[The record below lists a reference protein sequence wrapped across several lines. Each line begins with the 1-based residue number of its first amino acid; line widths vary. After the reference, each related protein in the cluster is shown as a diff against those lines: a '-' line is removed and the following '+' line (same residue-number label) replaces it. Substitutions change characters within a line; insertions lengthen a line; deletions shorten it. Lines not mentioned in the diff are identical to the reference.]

1 VKKEEKAEKTPEEE
15 QKEEAEKRMQKVL
28 KEKEIDRICRH
39 VLDISS
45 EYGSLTGTG
54 NLIPAFRHFDPRGR
68 GCVPPSTASDVL
80 AFLGCNLVDEECSL
94 LWGCVDGFKD
104 SQEIEYERLDHIV
117 ALRAGHLPN
126 QAPESPMMMRQ
137 TQQHATFT
145 SPHVSFAVGNTPSH
159 ASRFFGR
166 QPAASAIRPGNN
178 RLSSSMQQTPRRS
191 HGVASG
197 GRDHDDE
204 ALLKALARNLVTAGE
219 SEAAAWEQPTF
230 QASTFFGQRC
240 DPRGEGDCSLEDLA
254 MAAERLGVSLTR
266 EEAAALDACFG
277 VGSGGV
283 DYVSFG
289 HFIDRIGGRS
299 NNQKDARR
307 MPENGRGAAL
317 SKTGGDVRS
326 SIEKSADTLPHAVI
340 SLLRLVGPT
349 IMAQQRLGLDAA
361 MTFEMHDPSD
371 TGCCSVEAFVEAMRQ
386 FDLRMSLDHLQMLVG
401 AFASSQGDD
410 TVNYRAFLKQATL
423 ATHGDAQQDVYPSS
437 SSRFNNNRGGFS
449 SSNRLMTGARLAPMP
464 DPLRASWDPSFAQDQ
479 PPSQAPLPGG
489 RSVAATEA
497 PTLMIDTYAGG
508 NVLSSGGAL
517 SSPSRSAAVAIWGA
531 GTPLRQKGTI
541 PSEVK
546 SQLANAGRWMCLTCL
561 FADNTPLNARCD
573 VCGAGNPTGAEAQVQ
588 QECPACHFFNSPFC
602 SSCDMCHRPLRG
614 HASTSQ
620 VPPEVPSSKMD
631 ETSFALHR
639 APASSGRRNR
649 REVENSG
656 WAYGSDSD

>member
-1 VKKEEKAEKTPEEE
+1 VKKEEKAEKTPEDE
-15 QKEEAEKRMQKVL
+15 QKEEAERRIKKVL

-39 VLDISS
+39 VLDVSS
-45 EYGSLTGTG
+45 EYGSLPGTG

-94 LWGCVDGFKD
+94 LWGCVDGFND

-126 QAPESPMMMRQ
+126 APESPMMMRQ

-159 ASRFFGR
+159 ASRYFG
-166 QPAASAIRPGNN
+166 QQQAASAIRPN
-178 RLSSSMQQTPRRS
+178 RLASSMQPTPRRS
-191 HGVASG
+191 HGITPG

-204 ALLKALARNLVTAGE
+204 ALLKALARNLVSAGE
-219 SEAAAWEQPTF
+219 SEAAAWGQPTF
-230 QASTFFGQRC
+230 EASTFFGQRC

-254 MAAERLGVSLTR
+254 IAAERLGVSLTR

-289 HFIDRIGGRS
+289 HFIDRIGGRT
-299 NNQKDARR
+299 NNNNKDLQRHPR
-307 MPENGRGAAL
+307 SDNGRSAL
-317 SKTGGDVRS
+317 SKRVGEVRS
-326 SIEKSADTLPHAVI
+326 SIEKSAAALPHAVV

-386 FDLRMSLDHLQMLVG
+386 FDLRMSLDHLQMLVD

-423 ATHGDAQQDVYPSS
+423 ATHGDAQQDAYPP
-437 SSRFNNNRGGFS
+437 SSRFGSSRGGPAP
-449 SSNRLMTGARLAPMP
+449 SNRLMTGVRLAPMP
-464 DPLRASWDPSFAQDQ
+464 DPLRASWDPSFTQDQ
-479 PPSQAPLPGG
+479 PPPQAPPP
-489 RSVAATEA
+489 RRTATEA

-508 NVLSSGGAL
+508 NVLASGGAL

-531 GTPLRQKGTI
+531 GTPLKQKGTI

-561 FADNTPLNARCD
+561 FADNTPQNARCD
-573 VCGAGNPTGAEAQVQ
+573 VCGAGNPTGADAQVQ

-614 HASTSQ
+614 HASTAQ
-620 VPPEVPSSKMD
+620 VPVEPSSKID

-649 REVENSG
+649 SGVENSG